1 MKIVTYNVNGLRPR
15 ISQHGSL
22 RKLLDSLDADIICIQ
37 ETKLSRQELRA
48 DVVTADGYES
58 FFSCTRSLEKGRTGY
73 SGVATFCKVQSAFSS
88 NEVALPLDAEEGFT
102 GVLDNSRGFAT
113 RKDDSQVG
121 VEELEEFDRDE
132 LLKIDSEGRCIITD
146 HGHFVL
152 FNIYGPRA
160 AHDDAERIEFKLTFY
175 KIMQKRWEA
184 LILKGRRII
193 VVGDLNIAPSSAD
206 RCDAGPDFE
215 NNEFRSWFRSL
226 LVESGGGFFDV
237 FRATHPERTEAYTCW
252 STNTG
257 GEIFNFGSRI
267 DHILCAGSC
276 LHENKDLEGHNF
288 FSCHVKD
295 CDILTQFK
303 RCKPGTTTSY
313 RWKGGKGTKLEGS
326 DHAPVFMSLIE
337 IPDISQ
343 HNTPSLSTRYCPQVR
358 GCQQTLVSMLSRRQ
372 STEEVKAH
380 EQSGSSL
387 DEETQVQSCEHLC
400 KTPVH
405 ESIETHLVAD
415 ELFTTASL
423 AEDKCSQGYVSVHK
437 KTLSLGSNQTKP
449 TPCPEMKKKSKKNQ
463 SSQLSLKS
471 FFHSTSTSNKAV
483 KSSTASTSLNHTN
496 NTVMECVTDIMKESE
511 SNGSELDQSQCESDA
526 CNSSPADKSKVAL
539 LEWQRIQ
546 QFMQN
551 SIPVCKGHKEQCVS
565 RVVKKAGPTFG
576 RRFYVCARAEGP
588 ASNPEANCGYFKWAD
603 SGSKRK
609 HDS

>member
-48 DVVTADGYES
+48 DVVSADGYES

-102 GVLDNSRGFAT
+102 GVLENSRGFAT
-113 RKDDSQVG
+113 RKDDSQAG

-184 LILKGRRII
+184 LILQGRRII
-193 VVGDLNIAPSSAD
+193 VVGDLNIAPSSVD

-215 NNEFRSWFRSL
+215 NNKFRSWFRSL

-252 STNTG
+252 PTNTG

-313 RWKGGKGTKLEGS
+313 RWKGGEGTKLEDTVRKFEDVSRLLCQCYRGGNQQRKLK
-326 DHAPVFMSLIE
+326 PMNSLVLLLMRKL
-337 IPDISQ
+337 
-343 HNTPSLSTRYCPQVR
+343 NLT
-358 GCQQTLVSMLSRRQ
+358 
-372 STEEVKAH
+372 
-380 EQSGSSL
+380 
-387 DEETQVQSCEHLC
+387 
-400 KTPVH
+400 
-405 ESIETHLVAD
+405 
-415 ELFTTASL
+415 
-423 AEDKCSQGYVSVHK
+423 EDKCSQGYVSVHK

-449 TPCPEMKKKSKKNQ
+449 TPCTDMKKKSKKNQ

-471 FFHSTSTSNKAV
+471 FFHSTSTSNKVV
-483 KSSTASTSLNHTN
+483 KSSTASISLNHTN
-496 NTVMECVTDIMKESE
+496 NTVMECVTDNMKEYE

-526 CNSSPADKSKVAL
+526 CNSSPTDKSKVAL

-551 SIPVCKGHKEQCVS
+551 SIPVCKGHNEQCVS
-565 RVVKKAGPTFG
+565 RVVKKAGPTVG

-588 ASNPEANCGYFKWAD
+588 ASNSEANCGYFKWAD

-609 HDS
+609 HGK